1 MRRFLT
7 TLMIFLVV
15 LVAGLSALVL
25 LVNPN
30 DFRAY
35 MVKQVAARSGYQ
47 LQLDGPLR
55 WHVWPQLSI
64 LSGRMMLTAQGASE
78 PLVRADNMRL
88 DVALWPLLSHRLH
101 IKQVMLKGGVIQLTP
116 QTEAVRGDDAPVAP
130 KDNTLSVVVEDRGW
144 LFDIRSLRV
153 ADSVLVFQHKN
164 DEQVTVRDIHLNMEQ
179 DAGHRGSFDFSGRVN
194 RDQRDL
200 SLSFCGTV
208 DASDYPHN
216 LTASIEQL
224 RWQLQGADLPA
235 QGIEGQGQFQAQWQE
250 AQKRLSFN
258 QLNLTA
264 NDSSLTGHVQV
275 TLAER
280 SEWQIDLQSG
290 KLNLDKLLPYHNTVA
305 QTNGVAS
312 QGQNTFLLTR
322 PVIASRVDAPPY
334 QWLKSFTAT
343 VFLQADS
350 VRWRG
355 MDFTQVSTK
364 MSNQAGLLDITEL
377 QGKLSDGQIS
387 LPGTLDARTA
397 SPRVVFHPRLNY
409 VEIGT
414 ILKAFNYPI
423 SLTGKMSL
431 AGDFSG
437 ADIDEEAFRR
447 SWKGR
452 AHVDMSN
459 TRLEGMNFQ
468 QLVQQAVERSGDDAQ
483 QSQENMDNATRL
495 DRFTTDLTLNK
506 GTLTLDDMAGQS
518 AMLALTGSGT
528 LDLVE
533 QSCDTQFNLRMLGG
547 WNGDSNLITFL
558 KEIPVPLR
566 VYGKWQELNYTL
578 QVDQLLRKHLQDEV
592 KHRLND
598 WVDRNKETHNGKKD
612 VKKILDKL

>member
-7 TLMIFLVV
+7 TLMILLVV
-15 LVAGLSALVL
+15 LVAGFSALVL

-35 MVKQVAARSGYQ
+35 MVQQVAARSEYQ

-64 LSGRMMLTAQGASE
+64 LSGRMTLTARGASE

-88 DVALWPLLSHRLH
+88 DVALWPLLSHQLH
-101 IKQVMLKGGVIQLTP
+101 VKQVMLKGGVIQLTP
-116 QTEAVRGDDAPVAP
+116 QTEAVRSDDAPVAP
-130 KDNTLSVVVEDRGW
+130 KDNTLPDVAEDRGW
-144 LFDIRSLRV
+144 SFDIRSLRV
-153 ADSVLVFQHKN
+153 ADSVLVFQHEN
-164 DEQVTVRDIHLNMEQ
+164 DDQVTVRDIRLNMEQ
-179 DAGHRGSFDFSGRVN
+179 DAEHRGTFDFSGRVN

-200 SLSFCGTV
+200 ALSFSGTV

-216 LTASIEQL
+216 LTAGIEQL

-235 QGIEGQGQFQAQWQE
+235 QGIEGQGQ
-250 AQKRLSFN
+250 N
-258 QLNLTA
+258 
-264 NDSSLTGHVQV
+264 
-275 TLAER
+275 TL
-280 SEWQIDLQSG
+280 
-290 KLNLDKLLPYHNTVA
+290 P
-305 QTNGVAS
+305 
-312 QGQNTFLLTR
+312 LTR
-322 PVIASRVDAPPY
+322 PVIASRVGAPPY
-334 QWLKSFTAT
+334 QGLQSFTAEIA
-343 VFLQADS
+343 LQADS

-377 QGKLSDGQIS
+377 QGKLADGEMS

-397 SPRVVFHPRLNY
+397 SPRIEFHPRLNH

-431 AGDFSG
+431 VGDFSG
-437 ADIDEEAFRR
+437 ADIDAEAFRH
-447 SWKGR
+447 SWKGK

-468 QLVQQAVERSGDDAQ
+468 QLVQQAVERSGGDAQ

-506 GTLTLDDMAGQS
+506 GTLTLDDMVGQS
-518 AMLALTGSGT
+518 SMLALTGSGT
-528 LDLVE
+528 LDLVK
-533 QSCDTQFNLRMLGG
+533 QSCDTQFNLRVLGG

-558 KEIPVPLR
+558 KETPVPLR

-578 QVDQLLRKHLQDEV
+578 QVDQLLRKHLQDEA
-592 KHRLND
+592 KRRLND
-598 WVDRNKETHNGKKD
+598 WAERNKDTRNGKD
-612 VKKILDKL
+612 VKKLLDKL